1 MNSATDYRKQA
12 DACRRAASL
21 SKGQHPTPYLID
33 LAKDY
38 ELRAAQLEARL
49 AGHTSGADKQRD
61 SK

>member
-38 ELRAAQLEARL
+38 ELRAAQLEARF
-49 AGHTSGADKQRD
+49 AGDTPGADKLRD